1 MGKPYSGKV
10 DWWCLGCVSFIK
22 PPWPKPTQEEIKL
35 EKGDD
40 WEALLSSLLNMV
52 PTYDPK
58 LSREFQEL
66 VSKLLEIEPDTRF
79 GAEEIRKHPFC
90 KGIYW
95 EGVRNKS
102 VKPAYCPSS
111 EQVHFSPVHVLDDV
125 FGVDEKD
132 FTDKKLTPDEQ
143 TLFSEWNWTNP
154 KYPKGLTSLEEDLC
168 ILKST
173 PNFPQGFRVF
183 PCTDT
188 KIGKVYFSLKEFP
201 LQVEFLTERGNR
213 LERINEK
220 QIKLGRY
227 FIDLPSDW

>member
-1 MGKPYSGKV
+1 
-10 DWWCLGCVSFIK
+10 
-22 PPWPKPTQEEIKL
+22 
-35 EKGDD
+35 
-40 WEALLSSLLNMV
+40 MV

-58 LSREFQEL
+58 LSHDFQEL
-66 VSKLLEIEPDTRF
+66 VSKLLEIQPDGRY

-95 EGVRNKS
+95 EGVHNKS
-102 VKPAYCPSS
+102 IKPAYCPSS
-111 EQVHFSPVHVLDDV
+111 EEVHFSPVHVLDDV

-143 TLFSEWNWTNP
+143 QLFGEWDWINP
-154 KYPKGLTSLEEDLC
+154 KFPKGLTSVEEDLC

-173 PNFPQGFRVF
+173 PSFPQGLRVF

-201 LQVEFLTERGNR
+201 VQVEFLTERGNHVER
-213 LERINEK
+213 LNDK
-220 QIKLGRY
+220 QVQLGKY
-227 FIDLPSDW
+227 IIDLPSW